1 MKPLVIFKAGETF
14 ETLARELGDFDEWI
28 MRGIGSCPLPVT
40 VVDPRTR
47 ENLPGIADVA
57 GAIITGSHSMVT
69 DQEPWSENLAAW
81 LRSAVA
87 HTVPVLGICY
97 GHQLLAHALGG
108 EVAYHPDGIELGT
121 VGAQLT
127 DAAGRDPLFQDL
139 PPAFAAQVV
148 HRQTVR
154 SLPPG
159 AVLLGGNAFE
169 PHQAFRVGENAW
181 GVQFH
186 PEFSAAAMAGY
197 INELAKRSEPG
208 QTGSN
213 SLAAEVRATT
223 EAASIL
229 PKFAALAVARPA
241 MPAGA

>member
-1 MKPLVIFKAGETF
+1 MKSLVIFKAGETF

-47 ENLPGIADVA
+47 DNLPGIADVA

-69 DQEPWSENLAAW
+69 DQAPWSENLAAW
-81 LRSAVA
+81 LRSAVS

-121 VGAQLT
+121 VGVQLT

-197 INELAKRSEPG
+197 INELANHAES
-208 QTGSN
+208 QASASN
-213 SLAAEVRATT
+213 SLLENVVSTK

-229 PKFAALAVARPA
+229 PKFAELAASRSTILA
-241 MPAGA
+241 